1 MLEKGQQYTTT
12 ITGVSHQGL
21 GVGRIEQVVV
31 FVPQALIGE
40 TVLVRIDEVKKNLAQ
55 ATLLEIISPSA
66 QRIVPRCAQ
75 SAHCGGCELQ
85 HAAYAAQLEAKKQ
98 IVQDAMTKLARV
110 DIAVEPVLGMKQP
123 WRYRN
128 KGVFHVAYQAGRVQ
142 LGFYQQSTHEV
153 IAAGDCF
160 LFSEPINQLLR
171 FLEEAIQRHSKVFY
185 LQKVMIRESRA
196 TGEIMVV
203 FVTKDN
209 HWALTQLVDE
219 LQATFSQVVS
229 VYHNINTNPKLM
241 LGRSFKLLAGQET
254 LIDTI
259 GDWRFQISPQSFFQV
274 NNDQAEILYQQVLA
288 MAGLTGTEIVV
299 DAYCGIGTISL
310 FLARRASQVF
320 GVESVSQAIKDA
332 GLNAKLNG
340 IANCRFITA
349 KAEEWLPKWINQG
362 NSPDVVVVDPPRKG
376 CDTQL
381 LYALT
386 TALPPKIIYV
396 SCEPSTLARD
406 VRYLTENGYTVQKVQ
421 PVDLF
426 AQTWHI
432 ESVCLLERTGEEK
445 NVIRQNVYT
454 DTSPL

>member
-1 MLEKGQQYTTT
+1 MLETGQEYTTT
-12 ITGVSHQGL
+12 ITGVSHQGF

-31 FVPQALIGE
+31 FVPRALMGE
-40 TVLVRIDEVKKNLAQ
+40 TVLVRIDEVKKNLAH
-55 ATLLEIISPSA
+55 ATLLEIISPSEW
-66 QRIVPRCAQ
+66 RIAPRCTQ
-75 SAHCGGCELQ
+75 SVHCGGCELQ

-110 DIAVEPVLGMKQP
+110 DITAEPVLGMDEP

-128 KGVFHVAYQAGRVQ
+128 KGVFHVDYQAGAIR
-142 LGFYQQSTHEV
+142 LGFYQQNTHEV
-153 IAAGDCF
+153 VAASECF

-185 LQKVMIRESRA
+185 LQKIMLRESRA

-203 FVTKDN
+203 FVTRDN
-209 HWALTQLVDE
+209 HWALSQLVDE
-219 LQATFSQVVS
+219 LQAAFPQVTS

-241 LGRSFKLLAGQET
+241 LGRSFKLLAGQVA
-254 LIDTI
+254 LIDTL
-259 GDWRFQISPQSFFQV
+259 GDLRFQISPQSFFQV
-274 NNDQAEILYQQVLA
+274 NNAQAEVLYQQVLA
-288 MAGLTGTEIVV
+288 MAGLTGAETVV

-310 FLARRASQVF
+310 FLARQAGQVL

-332 GLNAKLNG
+332 NLNAKLNG
-340 IANCRFITA
+340 ITNCRFITA

-362 NSPDVVVVDPPRKG
+362 NSPDLVVVDPPRKG
-376 CDTQL
+376 CDSQL

-406 VRYLTENGYTVQKVQ
+406 VRYLTENGYAVQKVQ

-426 AQTWHI
+426 AQSWHI
-432 ESVCLLERTGEEK
+432 ETVVLLSRRA
-445 NVIRQNVYT
+445 V
-454 DTSPL
+454 D